1 MFVICRNRHT
11 FLPFFFYNTEPAQKR
26 RKSSTGSIK
35 TGGEEIKLYGSELIV
50 YDKHNRCL
58 LTDGDYELGLQ
69 EVQTNIRSSPKKH
82 SSWETVPDI
91 KECGPFEVFSKGPTL
106 KFRLNWT
113 TEPSNGLVDRPTP
126 IHPIPGGD
134 NKENRSGNSKFHM
147 CARAR
152 AHIHAHI
159 ERKEVAE

>member
-1 MFVICRNRHT
+1 M
-11 FLPFFFYNTEPAQKR
+11 
-26 RKSSTGSIK
+26 
-35 TGGEEIKLYGSELIV
+35 YGSELIV

-82 SSWETVPDI
+82 SSWESVPDI

-126 IHPIPGGD
+126 IHSIPNGD
-134 NKENRSGNSKFHM
+134 NKENRSGNSKLSILFFFHRRRNM
-147 CARAR
+147 YKQDKKKIKCF
-152 AHIHAHI
+152 I
-159 ERKEVAE
+159 K

>member
-1 MFVICRNRHT
+1 M
-11 FLPFFFYNTEPAQKR
+11 
-26 RKSSTGSIK
+26 
-35 TGGEEIKLYGSELIV
+35 YGSELIV

-82 SSWETVPDI
+82 SSWESVPDI

-113 TEPSNGLVDRPTP
+113 TEPSNGLVDRPAP
-126 IHPIPGGD
+126 IHPLPNGD
-134 NKENRSGNSKFHM
+134 NKENRSGNSKLFMKIYNAQQAGFFRIEKQKLKKQFNIFYVLFHIFL
-147 CARAR
+147 
-152 AHIHAHI
+152 HKIYI
-159 ERKEVAE
+159 

>member
-1 MFVICRNRHT
+1 M
-11 FLPFFFYNTEPAQKR
+11 
-26 RKSSTGSIK
+26 
-35 TGGEEIKLYGSELIV
+35 YGSELIV

-82 SSWETVPDI
+82 SSWESVPDI

-126 IHPIPGGD
+126 IHSVPNGD
-134 NKENRSGNSKFHM
+134 NKENRSGNSKFSIFFFFHRRRNM
-147 CARAR
+147 Y
-152 AHIHAHI
+152 
-159 ERKEVAE
+159 K